1 MKIKL
6 LNKCIGSNGSYLL
19 DRYIVSNCYG
29 RCFFVWIECFESS
42 RDLELI
48 YIWIECIFLI
58 RYVKRMIKVLK
69 NLDWIWLFVL

>member
-6 LNKCIGSNGSYLL
+6 FNECIGSNGSYLL

-48 YIWIECIFLI
+48 YIWINVFFWLD
-58 RYVKRMIKVLK
+58 MLK
-69 NLDWIWLFVL
+69 GWDISFKKI